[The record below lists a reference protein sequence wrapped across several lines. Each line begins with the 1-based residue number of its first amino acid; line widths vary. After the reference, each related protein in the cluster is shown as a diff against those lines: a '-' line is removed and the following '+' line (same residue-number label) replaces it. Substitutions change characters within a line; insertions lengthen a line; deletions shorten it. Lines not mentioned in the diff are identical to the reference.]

1 LENQVSSLE
10 SYHSLLLNAGFE
22 ADSVA
27 VERTTE
33 RQIVPY
39 FAHVARAMRMLPP
52 QAVSTVGTT
61 LSPAD
66 MSRLGFMLLRLLNV
80 ADCVVVTA
88 DKR

>member
-1 LENQVSSLE
+1 
-10 SYHSLLLNAGFE
+10 
-22 ADSVA
+22 
-27 VERTTE
+27 
-33 RQIVPY
+33 
-39 FAHVARAMRMLPP
+39 MRMLPP
-52 QAVSTVGTT
+52 QAVSTAGTT